1 MTNLKIERASKTDLP
16 FVMATER
23 TAGYDALVGRWD
35 EARHLAAID
44 DDHYAYFLAR
54 DSATPVGFS
63 IVREWASPERVTCV
77 KRIAVSSPGNGL
89 GRQLLRAV
97 VGAVFRDTDAHRVWL
112 GVFPENE
119 RARRAYEAVG
129 FKAEGVARGS
139 AFFGGVYRDELI
151 MAILR
156 AEWATA

>member
-1 MTNLKIERASKTDLP
+1 MMNLKIERASKTDLP

-23 TAGYDALVGRWD
+23 TEGYDTLVGRWD

-54 DSATPVGFS
+54 DCATPVGFS
-63 IVREWASPERVTCV
+63 IVRDWASPDRVTCV

-89 GRQLLRAV
+89 GRRLLRAV
-97 VGAVFRDTDAHRVWL
+97 VDAVFRDTDAHRVWL

-129 FKAEGVARGS
+129 FKAEGIARGS
-139 AFFGGVYRDELI
+139 AFFGGIYRDELI
-151 MAILR
+151 MAVLR
-156 AEWATA
+156 TEWIVA